1 MVLALGVFNKAAIK
15 HWEKLALTLSSLVVS
30 LHHCSDCK
38 TDFKISF
45 IELFHVVCL
54 RWFVMVLQKTVGP
67 FFFFMDVKRLLG
79 MQKHVFVFSTVT
91 NRDLLCITVNF

>member
-45 IELFHVVCL
+45 TELFYVVCL

-67 FFFFMDVKRLLG
+67 FFFFIDVKRLLG
-79 MQKHVFVFSTVT
+79 MQSMCFFFQ
-91 NRDLLCITVNF
+91 L